1 MRYVHEFLS
10 CLPKDYTC
18 AMCSWGFKVIKEKIM
33 LVRYVHEFLHVCQ
46 KIILGREW
54 YTLYEPKECGL
65 SIFLC
70 WKAFTTLRAKSQSI
84 LVFVSCNLCIHIQ
97 TLDLKRCEIFD
108 KRFARKYE
116 LWKHF
121 LLKEKVFIV
130 IKKKIMLWYVHELI
144 T

>member
-1 MRYVHEFLS
+1 M
-10 CLPKDYTC
+10 P
-18 AMCSWGFKVIKEKIM
+18 
-33 LVRYVHEFLHVCQ
+33 VRYVHEFLHVCQ

-116 LWKHF
+116 LWKHIERKSF
-121 LLKEKVFIV
+121 YSDKEKDYACSICSRAFTCLPLLRLDFKADNVMI
-130 IKKKIMLWYVHELI
+130 IWP
-144 T
+144 